1 MAMINSVTLMFDWL
15 GETHDDDDCKAV
27 SDFIEQAVTEVLKG
41 DTLTYDLGGSAGTSD
56 VGDAIVGALESLLRK
71 HFAVA

>member
-1 MAMINSVTLMFDWL
+1 
-15 GETHDDDDCKAV
+15 
-27 SDFIEQAVTEVLKG
+27 VTEVLKG